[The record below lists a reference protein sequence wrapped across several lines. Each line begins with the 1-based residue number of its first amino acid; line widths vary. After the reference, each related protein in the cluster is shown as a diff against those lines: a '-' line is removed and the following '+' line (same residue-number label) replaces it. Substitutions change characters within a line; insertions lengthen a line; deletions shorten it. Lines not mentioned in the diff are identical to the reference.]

1 MVELAN
7 AAVVAILTRAPSSGG
22 KSRLF
27 AALGRP
33 PDAALLSALLLDT
46 IDGVRALGVAPIL
59 AVEPPDARDEVRAL
73 VPDVAVIAQTSGTLG
88 ERMRAVMQEVLARGA
103 RAVLLVGSDLPD
115 LRPRLVIDAFAALDA
130 DRDALVIGPS
140 HDGGYYLIGASA
152 VPAVF
157 DDVEWGSDRV
167 LAQTIAAAERQ
178 SLKVRLLDPIGDV
191 DTVDDL
197 RRVQAPRTR
206 SWWRAHQARRSPR
219 A

>member
-27 AALGRP
+27 AALGRS
-33 PDAALLSALLLDT
+33 PDPALLSALLLDT
-46 IDGVRALGVAPIL
+46 IDGVRAPGVTPIL
-59 AVEPPDARDEVRAL
+59 AVEPPEACDEVRAL
-73 VPDVAVIAQTSGTLG
+73 VPDVEVTAQARGTLG
-88 ERMRAVMQEVLARGA
+88 DRMRAVMHDVLARGA

-115 LRPRLVIDAFAALDA
+115 LQPRLIANALDALEA

-140 HDGGYYLIGASA
+140 HDGGYCLIGASA

-157 DDVEWGSDRV
+157 DDVEWGTRRV
-167 LAQTIAAAERQ
+167 LAQTLAAAERQ
-178 SLKVRLLDPIGDV
+178 SVRVWLLDAMGDV

-197 RRVQAPRTR
+197 RQVQARRTR
-206 SWWRAHQARRSPR
+206 AWWRAHTTGNP
-219 A
+219 